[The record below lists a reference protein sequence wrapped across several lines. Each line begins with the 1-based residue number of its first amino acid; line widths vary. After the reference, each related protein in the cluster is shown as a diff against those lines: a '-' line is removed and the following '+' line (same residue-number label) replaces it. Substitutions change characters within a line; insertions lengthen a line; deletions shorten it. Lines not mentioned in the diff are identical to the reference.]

1 MEHYAGPDRSI
12 QWTIVDSPQNPV
24 QWLVIKDHPNRKR
37 DLDIYFW
44 TRLGWVDVHREC
56 KSLYD
61 GTIVDEYK
69 NIVMTEDDSWKQ
81 ELIAIIEEWL
91 EFVDGKP
98 TRDPIIEP

>member
-1 MEHYAGPDRSI
+1 M
-12 QWTIVDSPQNPV
+12 
-24 QWLVIKDHPNRKR
+24 
-37 DLDIYFW
+37 
-44 TRLGWVDVHREC
+44 DVHREC